1 MRFQM
6 LHQNTVEPRTLGIL
20 NRLMQLPELEQF
32 ALVGGTN
39 LALRLG
45 HRLSVDLDIFTNEPF
60 DLAAV
65 WEAIRQEFP
74 KVIKLDERGQTLLAN
89 IEGVKIDLIKHAYP
103 YLRPVEH
110 IEGLR
115 MLSIPDIIPM
125 KLGALARRGGKK
137 DFWDIACL
145 LDYYSLA
152 EMLDF
157 FKQKYQNDDIGYI
170 IMSLTYFDDAENQD
184 DPIVSLKMTWQD
196 VKKNVAAAVADYV
209 KKQKR

>member
-65 WEAIRQEFP
+65 WEATRQEFP

>member
-1 MRFQM
+1 
-6 LHQNTVEPRTLGIL
+6 
-20 NRLMQLPELEQF
+20 
-32 ALVGGTN
+32 
-39 LALRLG
+39 
-45 HRLSVDLDIFTNEPF
+45 
-60 DLAAV
+60 
-65 WEAIRQEFP
+65 
-74 KVIKLDERGQTLLAN
+74 
-89 IEGVKIDLIKHAYP
+89 
-103 YLRPVEH
+103 
-110 IEGLR
+110 

>member
-65 WEAIRQEFP
+65 WEATRQEFP

-89 IEGVKIDLIKHAYP
+89 IEGVKIDLIKT
-103 YLRPVEH
+103 R
-110 IEGLR
+110 
-115 MLSIPDIIPM
+115 LSISE
-125 KLGALARRGGKK
+125 
-137 DFWDIACL
+137 AC
-145 LDYYSLA
+145 
-152 EMLDF
+152 
-157 FKQKYQNDDIGYI
+157 
-170 IMSLTYFDDAENQD
+170 
-184 DPIVSLKMTWQD
+184 
-196 VKKNVAAAVADYV
+196 
-209 KKQKR
+209 